1 VHRRK
6 AVAEKSAL
14 NTIAS
19 CIHAWAE
26 CAHDCAP
33 RLPDRRSFGVA
44 LMTNGEGGRPLIPEF
59 VDATFAAYGQEP
71 FRPAD

>member
-1 VHRRK
+1 MHRRK

-44 LMTNGEGGRPLIPEF
+44 LMTNAYGAQMLIA
-59 VDATFAAYGQEP
+59 VLLARLARAYGQDL
-71 FRPAD
+71 FLPAG